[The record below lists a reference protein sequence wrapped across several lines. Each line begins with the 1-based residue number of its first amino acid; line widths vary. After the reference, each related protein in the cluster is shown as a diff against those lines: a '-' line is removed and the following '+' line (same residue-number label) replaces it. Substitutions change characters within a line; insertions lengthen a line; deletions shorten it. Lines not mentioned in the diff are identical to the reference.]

1 MSNYTPEVQRI
12 FKTMKAPYNGFIVDA
27 VEYPDY
33 LALRFYKPNVEEFS
47 EGQKI
52 ALAEY
57 LFQLR
62 DAIRSEVNC
71 HLEGVENAPP
81 SRRN

>member
-1 MSNYTPEVQRI
+1 MSKYTLTVQKI
-12 FKTMKAPYNGFIVDA
+12 FKTMKCPVPGFIVDI

-33 LALRFYKPNVEEFS
+33 LELRVYKDNIESFS
-47 EGQKI
+47 EPKKLV
-52 ALAEY
+52 AAEY

-71 HLEGVENAPP
+71 HIRGVTDAPP
-81 SRRN
+81 GRR